1 MIRVLQMIA
10 SLDVGGSQ
18 TLMMNIYR
26 NIDRENLQFDFI
38 IDHPKET
45 YFAEEIRSLGGRV
58 YTLPAFHGTNVGEIR
73 RDWNNF
79 FYTHPDYTVLHSH
92 VRSYASLYLPVAKE
106 HGLKTIIHSHNSTN
120 GSGMTAAVK
129 AFLQKPLRYQ
139 ADILMACSTEAG
151 EWLYGERACQSDRF
165 IFLPNGVDT
174 RRFAPDA
181 EKRRRTRQELG
192 LGDAWVIGHV
202 GRFYEQKNHRFLLEI
217 FQQVHQRDPEA
228 ILLLVGVGPLQQEMA
243 QRAVELG
250 IAEKVLMTGNRD
262 DVPELLAAMD
272 VFALPSLFEGLPVTL
287 IEAQAAGLPCV
298 ITDNIT
304 SDLDV
309 TPLLRRLPLGDAA
322 QWADALL
329 ERRPHLDTR
338 QALVRAGFDIRASA
352 RMLSELYLRL
362 DREARE
368 ARGK

>member
-151 EWLYGERACQSDRF
+151 KWLYGERACRSDRF

-174 RRFAPDA
+174 RRFAPD
-181 EKRRRTRQELG
+181 
-192 LGDAWVIGHV
+192 
-202 GRFYEQKNHRFLLEI
+202 EQKNHRFLLEI

-309 TPLLRRLPLGDAA
+309 TPLLRRLPSSS
-322 QWADALL
+322 
-329 ERRPHLDTR
+329 RRTS
-338 QALVRAGFDIRASA
+338 GSG
-352 RMLSELYLRL
+352 
-362 DREARE
+362 
-368 ARGK
+368 ARGL